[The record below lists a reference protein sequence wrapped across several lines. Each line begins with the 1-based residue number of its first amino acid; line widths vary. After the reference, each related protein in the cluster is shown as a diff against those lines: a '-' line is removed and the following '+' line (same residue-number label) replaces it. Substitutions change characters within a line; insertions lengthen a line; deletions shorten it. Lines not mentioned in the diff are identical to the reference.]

1 MGTSEGERSVVMA
14 LGDSMTTV
22 SGLTRE
28 TVKWQQRPVVV
39 LESTVSLS
47 PLKLLKVSVCFFDCG
62 NVPVVCYSHPQQMST
77 SV

>member
-47 PLKLLKVSVCFFDCG
+47 PLKLLSVSLAVAKFVSCVIHNLNRCL
-62 NVPVVCYSHPQQMST
+62 PQSEW
-77 SV
+77 